1 MARIALIE
9 DEVDLMDLIREEL
22 EDNRHEVET
31 AMNGEAGLQLIRR
44 IRPDII
50 LADINMPKMNGFQL
64 RNELQNNHPDLAE
77 IPFIFVS
84 AFADSNDIADGLIIG
99 ASHYITKPI
108 DFDELQGWIMNLTS

>member
-1 MARIALIE
+1 LIE
-9 DEVDLMDLIREEL
+9 DEIDLLDLMREEL

-44 IRPDII
+44 LRPDII

-64 RNELQNNHPDLAE
+64 RHELQKSDPDLAD

-84 AFADSNDIADGLIIG
+84 AFADSNDIADGLIVG

-108 DFDELQGWIMNLTS
+108 DFEELQGWIVNLTN